1 LSVLVPA
8 PSSIATAQRSDLVF
22 LQRGTMPILLTA
34 PHGGDERV
42 PGIPARLGGIN
53 ERDTNARDFRT
64 RELALAISA
73 GLEARFCQKP
83 YLVLAEFHR
92 RYLDVNRIEAEAYE
106 DPAAAPYYA
115 AYHAG
120 IRGFVDEIR
129 ERFPDGSLMID
140 VHGQS
145 GEPSVIFRGTRDG
158 LTVSHLLDARGDNA
172 LIGPQSIFGK
182 LSQVGYD
189 VFPPNTPPGDP
200 AEHPRWGGGY
210 TVGRYGSHNAD
221 GIDAMQI
228 EIGSSFRQPNTIA
241 ALVRDLTDAIGTFY
255 SGFISATATSEVCSL
270 TP

>member
-1 LSVLVPA
+1 
-8 PSSIATAQRSDLVF
+8 
-22 LQRGTMPILLTA
+22 MPILLTA
-34 PHGGDERV
+34 PHGGDEAV
-42 PGIPARLGGIN
+42 PGVPARVGGIN

-73 GLEARFCQKP
+73 GLEARFCEKP

-92 RYLDVNRIEAEAYE
+92 RYLDVNRPEAEAYE

-129 ERFPDGSLMID
+129 QRFPDGSIMID

-145 GEPSVIFRGTRDG
+145 GEPNVIFRGTRDG
-158 LTVSHLLDARGDNA
+158 LTVTRLLDRRGEDA
-172 LIGPQSIFGK
+172 LMGPQSIFGR
-182 LSQVGYD
+182 LSQAGYE

-200 AEHPRWGGGY
+200 TEHPRWGGGY
-210 TVGRYGSHNAD
+210 TVGLYGSHNPD

-228 EIGSSFRQPNTIA
+228 EIGATYRQSSTIET
-241 ALVRDLTDAIGTFY
+241 LQRDLIEAITTFY
-255 SGFISATATSEVCSL
+255 AAYLREPATLGACRL
-270 TP
+270 GP